1 MASESM
7 LKYIQKNDFE
17 LNRIVEDEDENEPR
31 EISKQKTEQNIEK
44 KDKFT
49 IILRKY
55 LKINPNVIF
64 VTKI

>member
-1 MASESM
+1 MASGSM
-7 LKYIQKNDFE
+7 LKYIQTNNSE
-17 LNRIVEDEDENEPR
+17 LNSIVEDEDEPR
-31 EISKQKTEQNIEK
+31 EVSEQQTEQTIEK

-49 IILRKY
+49 VILRKY

>member
-1 MASESM
+1 MASGSM
-7 LKYIQKNDFE
+7 LKYIQTNNSE
-17 LNRIVEDEDENEPR
+17 LNSIVEDEPR
-31 EISKQKTEQNIEK
+31 EVSEQHTEQTIEK

-49 IILRKY
+49 VILRKY

>member
-1 MASESM
+1 MASGSM
-7 LKYIQKNDFE
+7 LKYIQTSNSE
-17 LNRIVEDEDENEPR
+17 LNMIEGNEDENVDEPR
-31 EISKQKTEQNIEK
+31 EIPEQQTIEK

-55 LKINPNVIF
+55 PKINPDVIF